1 MRNLLRLAL
10 AAALTAMGL
19 TFAVAQDNWR
29 HSSNYPARI
38 QAMKF
43 SNFRMDAKNSVTW
56 GSWAASFGSQSVV
69 ATYVPPSSPHGI
81 ACYNVNVKDVVCR
94 NAVVGQKPCWFQL
107 TASCIDT
114 NAERKRRLEGTC
126 FLNLGSHPKIDEFFQ
141 IDCPSQLAFE
151 R

>member
-1 MRNLLRLAL
+1 M
-10 AAALTAMGL
+10 M
-19 TFAVAQDNWR
+19 FAN
-29 HSSNYPARI
+29 H
-38 QAMKF
+38 
-43 SNFRMDAKNSVTW
+43 RMDAKSRVTW
-56 GSWAASFGSQSVV
+56 GSWTASFGSKSLV